1 MDIERLTIEEF
12 LEHRREIEAELGD
25 RKHDWAGEYHEA
37 AELVLEDV
45 EENLGTWNGRVSSPI
60 SEPVSGSS
68 RIFRLLSVTTEIR

>member
-25 RKHDWAGEYHEA
+25 RKHNWAGEYQEA

-45 EENLGTWNGRVSSPI
+45 EDELGDVERSSVEPDFGAGLRV
-60 SEPVSGSS
+60 V
-68 RIFRLLSVTTEIR
+68 